1 MSDEFAAAPVAK
13 TAEVA
18 EVMAQSRILQRR
30 QAARAARMSRE
41 FHADVPFSML
51 GKVRC
56 GLAVAMFLICAFVF
70 MLGDSETYKTPINQ
84 LDEEYQY
91 VVSISTCLLAA
102 LFLLP
107 SFRSHKFIVASSA
120 IFMVVMGCVMP
131 MLWHARERQEG
142 TPTDAQEEV
151 APAKVDDETAAR
163 GGRFL
168 KDEDL
173 DVFRALCAESPR
185 NTHYA
190 IFLTN
195 QNSST
200 RAQVRESLTRLLQ
213 AEYTRAY
220 TRANGALYVV
230 ANVRARRA
238 NVARVAARYGQV
250 VYANPDSGVYEVAYS
265 AEKTNFVSRYSSE
278 VLGSPQNPNFVG
290 ANIRELMCLDPMR
303 VSSAAHML
311 ATTNVQVL
319 RRDIRDAI
327 VQVLRDPWDSE
338 PETYQALM
346 EALVV
351 YAPQGDNEAV
361 QLLRSYFESSR
372 AQRKGV
378 SLSVM
383 RRLIA
388 EDPDGMV
395 EPVVQ
400 LWSANPIVWNEMIGA
415 LGSRAEDKLIAKISL
430 DTDLQLL
437 DSVLK
442 YLADYGTAKAI
453 PAIETLLSHSDS
465 LVRHKAERTINTLR
479 ARSSR

>member
-56 GLAVAMFLICAFVF
+56 GLAIAMFLICAFVF

-84 LDEEYQY
+84 LETEYQY
-91 VVSISTCLLAA
+91 VVSIGTCLLAA

-107 SFRSHKFIVASSA
+107 SFRSHKFLISSSA
-120 IFMVVMGCVMP
+120 IFMVAMGCVMP
-131 MLWHARERQEG
+131 MMWHAREPQEG
-142 TPTDAQEEV
+142 TPTEVKDEADATS
-151 APAKVDDETAAR
+151 ADEDASTQK
-163 GGRFL
+163 GRFL
-168 KDEDL
+168 TDSDL
-173 DVFRALCAESPR
+173 DVFRALCAEAPR
-185 NTHYA
+185 NSHFA

-200 RAQVRESLTRLLQ
+200 RTQVRESLTRLLQ

-230 ANVRARRA
+230 ANVRARRS

-250 VYANPDSGVYEVAYS
+250 VYANPDAGVYEVAYS

-290 ANIRELMCLDPMR
+290 ANVSELMCLDPMR
-303 VSSAAHML
+303 VSAAAHTL
-311 ATTNVQVL
+311 ASTNVQVL

-361 QLLRSYFESSR
+361 QLLRSYFESNR
-372 AQRKGV
+372 AQRRGI
-378 SLSVM
+378 SLPVM
-383 RRLIA
+383 RRLIM

-400 LWSANPIVWNEMIGA
+400 LWSANPIAWNEMIGA
-415 LGSRAEDKLIAKISL
+415 LGSRAEEQLIAKVSL

-442 YLADYGTAKAI
+442 YLADYGTAKSI
-453 PAIETLLSHSDS
+453 PAIEKLLSHSDS
-465 LVRHKAERTINTLR
+465 LVRHKAEKTINTLR
-479 ARSSR
+479 ARNSR